1 MRAAFDLTIEG
12 APPLSVQSFDA
23 HERTHVGGSVR
34 VLARVAP
41 GRDEALVP
49 DELLG
54 RKATLEITPK
64 DALRDVPRRFHGV
77 VDVIESSGQGAL
89 LTIVPRLM
97 PLEDGSDHRIFLE
110 QDSVAIAE
118 GLLREAGLAL
128 DIRVATRPE
137 PRVQCVQAFE
147 SVLAFVRRILAED
160 GISLWVEHQESED
173 VVVFGQDDSAC
184 HDLPGGARVTV
195 AHDGGLTTGE
205 VVTDLR
211 LLHRVTHDGV
221 AVSDYDPDHPAVDQA
236 ASVGGQRFQRF
247 AYPGHHRSPGAGAS
261 RARLLLEEEQTEGV
275 ILRART
281 TCRHVAVGY
290 IVELEGA
297 PRDDENGRF
306 RVLEVRHKGRDFAAS
321 GAGDLRYEAE
331 FTAVPAA
338 RPVRPRRQP
347 AKGLGGLQ
355 TMTIMGPPG
364 AEIHT
369 DPQGRVKARFRW
381 DRLSPDDDTASAWV
395 RPMQPPLS
403 GGFFLPRVGWEVLV
417 GFMNDPA
424 PTGDTPLSLGR
435 LDNGQAPPAESL
447 PKQKVRSNWGTQST
461 GGSGKKNQ
469 IRLDDAA
476 GNEGMHFAASKD
488 ANERTENDKVVSV
501 AADEENVVGGNHTS
515 TVTLQQ
521 VTAVKSAQTYSVGG
535 NRDLTTTGALG
546 IFAASE
552 SVSVGAT
559 RKLTVGGDYEMKAA
573 TVGRIVGAAE
583 NVVAIQGTNRHVTGA
598 STIAVGGTW
607 TEIGGITASTGVLG
621 ASTLTAGGPLSVSA
635 RSVSI
640 NASVLSETYAG
651 LYKAHAGADFTV
663 GAPIVKLKAGG
674 AIRAKGAD
682 VSFKAKSRIVLKAGG
697 VTVTITPASITVK
710 GKLKG
715 DSTSVVTTREEV
727 K

>member
-1 MRAAFDLTIEG
+1 MRAAFELTVEG
-12 APPLSVQSFDA
+12 APPLAVQSFDA
-23 HERTHVGGSVR
+23 FERTHVGGSVR

-54 RKATLEITPK
+54 KKATLEITPK
-64 DALRDVPRRFHGV
+64 DALRDVARRFHGV
-77 VDVIESSGQGAL
+77 VDAIEGSGVGAL

-110 QDSVAIAE
+110 KDAVTIAE
-118 GLLREAGLAL
+118 ELLLEAGLTL
-128 DIRVATRPE
+128 DIRVPARPE
-137 PRVQCVQAFE
+137 PRIQCVQAFE
-147 SVLAFVRRILAED
+147 SVLAFVRRILAEE

-173 VVVFGQDDSAC
+173 VVVLGQDTSAC
-184 HDLPGGARVTV
+184 HDLPGGARLRVV
-195 AHDGGLTTGE
+195 QDGGMATGE
-205 VVTDLR
+205 VVTEVR
-211 LLHRVTHDGV
+211 LIHRVTHDGV
-221 AVSDYDPDHPAVDQA
+221 AVSDYDPDRPTVDQA
-236 ASVGGQRFQRF
+236 ASVGEQRFQRF
-247 AYPGHHRSPGAGAS
+247 AYPGRHRSPEAGAA

-275 ILRART
+275 VLRART
-281 TCRHVAVGY
+281 TCRHVAVGF
-290 IVELEGA
+290 IVELEDA

-306 RVLEVRHKGRDFAAS
+306 RILEVRHRGSDFAAN
-321 GAGDLRYEAE
+321 GPGDLRYEAE
-331 FTAVPAA
+331 LVAVPAA
-338 RPVRPRRQP
+338 RPARPRRQP

-364 AEIHT
+364 AEMHT
-369 DPQGRVKARFRW
+369 DAQGRVKARFRW
-381 DRLSPDDDTASAWV
+381 DRLSPEDDTASAWI
-395 RPMQPPLS
+395 RPVQPPLS
-403 GGFFLPRVGWEVLV
+403 GGFFLPRAGWEVLV

-424 PTGDTPLSLGR
+424 PTGDTPLELGR

-447 PKQKVRSNWGTQST
+447 PGQKVRSNWGTQST
-461 GGSGKKNQ
+461 GGSGKQNQ
-469 IRLDDAA
+469 IRFDDAA

-488 ANERTENDKVVSV
+488 ATERTENDKVVRV
-501 AADEENVVGGNHTS
+501 TADEENIVGGNHTS

-521 VTAVKSAQTYSVGG
+521 VTTVTSGQTYSVGG
-535 NRDLTTTGALG
+535 NRDVTTTGVLG

-573 TVGRIVGAAE
+573 TLSRIVGAAE
-583 NVVAIQGTNRHVTGA
+583 NVVAIQSTNRHVTGA

-607 TEIGGITASTGVLG
+607 TEIGGLTASMGVLG

-635 RSVSI
+635 KNVSI
-640 NASVLSETYAG
+640 NASVLSEKYAG
-651 LYKAHAGADFTV
+651 LYRAHAGADFTV
-663 GAPIVKLKAGG
+663 GAPVIKLKAGG

-682 VSFKAKSRIVLKAGG
+682 VSFKAKTRIVLKAGG

-715 DSTSVVTTREEV
+715 DSTSVVTTKEEV